1 MNSSQMELKVQNVEY
16 LQTIKEKAIDRIT
29 IEMVTDMLDEQ
40 IVADLTEIINE
51 NPGST
56 KLFFQRHSLIDFI
69 EHHEMLSYKI
79 N

>member
-1 MNSSQMELKVQNVEY
+1 
-16 LQTIKEKAIDRIT
+16 
-29 IEMVTDMLDEQ
+29 MVTDLLDEK

-51 NPGST
+51 SPGST
-56 KLFFQRHSLIDFI
+56 KLFFQLRDSSGGNHVLLRSKSAGVDVRHALIDFI